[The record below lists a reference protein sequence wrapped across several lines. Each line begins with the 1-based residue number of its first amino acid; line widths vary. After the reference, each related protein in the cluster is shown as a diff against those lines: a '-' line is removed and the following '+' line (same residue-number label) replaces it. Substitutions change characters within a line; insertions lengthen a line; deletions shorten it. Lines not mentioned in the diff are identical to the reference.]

1 MAFDKISDD
10 YTNRQLSILVLLRV
24 VIGWHFLYEGVSKLL
39 TPAWSAAAYLD
50 QSRWILKDLFNW
62 IAENPT
68 ALSVVNFLNVWGLI
82 FIGLGMIFGL
92 FTRLATISG
101 IFLLLLYYIAHPPF
115 IGLDI
120 GVPLEGHYLFVD
132 KNLVELIAL
141 CVLTIFPSGHII
153 GLDRFV
159 LMFKNKKQSLAAGNR
174 ETNKQDDESKESRS
188 IDFNRREIIK
198 GLATLPVLGAFVF
211 AVLKKVGWESYEEKH
226 LEESVDSLT
235 GATVKAFNYSGLK
248 DLKGE
253 MPQGQISGL
262 KLSKVILGG
271 NLVGGWAHARDLI
284 YVSKLVK
291 SYHTKEKIFET
302 FFLAEKCGINCFLTN
317 PVLSR
322 VIGEYWKRDIGNIQ
336 FISDCAYKGDVMTG
350 IKISVDYGAHSCYVQ
365 GAVADKLVREGKIE
379 TIASALEL
387 IRQNRLPAGIGAHA
401 LETVKACVD
410 YGLKPDYWMKTIHHT
425 DYWSARPQPQ
435 HDNIWCTNPQ
445 ETIEYMKNLEQ
456 PWIAFKILAAGAIS
470 PKDGFNYAFKHG
482 ADFICVG
489 MYDFQIVDDINI
501 ALEALANNVDRERP
515 WRG

>member
-1 MAFDKISDD
+1 MAFQKISDD
-10 YTNRQLSILVLLRV
+10 YTNRQFSILVLLRV

-62 IAENPT
+62 MAGNSLV
-68 ALSVVNFLNVWGLI
+68 LSVVDFLNIWGLI
-82 FIGLGMIFGL
+82 FIGLVLILGL
-92 FTRLATISG
+92 FIRWATISG
-101 IFLLLLYYIAHPPF
+101 IFLLLLYYIAYPPF

-153 GLDRFV
+153 GLDRFII
-159 LMFKNKKQSLAAGNR
+159 MYKNKKQSLAAGNPK
-174 ETNKQDDESKESRS
+174 TNEQDDESKESRA

-211 AVLKKVGWESYEEKH
+211 AVLKKIGWESYEEKH

-235 GATVKAFNYSGLK
+235 GATVKAFNYSRLK
-248 DLKGE
+248 DLKGKI
-253 MPQGQISGL
+253 PHGRISGL
-262 KLSKVILGG
+262 NLSKVILGG

-322 VIGEYWKRDIGNIQ
+322 VIDEY
-336 FISDCAYKGDVMTG
+336 
-350 IKISVDYGAHSCYVQ
+350 
-365 GAVADKLVREGKIE
+365 L
-379 TIASALEL
+379 
-387 IRQNRLPAGIGAHA
+387 
-401 LETVKACVD
+401 
-410 YGLKPDYWMKTIHHT
+410 
-425 DYWSARPQPQ
+425 
-435 HDNIWCTNPQ
+435 
-445 ETIEYMKNLEQ
+445 
-456 PWIAFKILAAGAIS
+456 
-470 PKDGFNYAFKHG
+470 
-482 ADFICVG
+482 
-489 MYDFQIVDDINI
+489 
-501 ALEALANNVDRERP
+501 
-515 WRG
+515 